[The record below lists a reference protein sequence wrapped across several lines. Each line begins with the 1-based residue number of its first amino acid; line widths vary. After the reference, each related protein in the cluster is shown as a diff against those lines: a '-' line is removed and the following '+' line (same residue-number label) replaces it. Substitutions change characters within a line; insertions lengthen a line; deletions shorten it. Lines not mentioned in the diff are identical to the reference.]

1 MKDSLFRMFS
11 NKTFQV
17 IFLVYSSLLMFL
29 GRQLDRGISNFDDA
43 YYAQKAK
50 EIFFSDSL
58 WVVTW
63 REMLIFDNP
72 PLPFWLT
79 GLAYKVFGVS
89 GYAAVFSSAI
99 FGTLIVCLTYLLC
112 NYLYKDNW
120 VSFLAA
126 FVLIFPGMFVDSAR
140 RGMLDITL
148 AFFVTAAMCCLIKG
162 LENRR
167 FYLLYGLMAGLAVLT
182 KSVLGFFP
190 IIIGVIFMFW
200 YGGIKKIFDSYFIMG
215 AVLSILVGCSWFVV
229 NWYMFGELF
238 INGHFKTSHMT
249 IVQDDYLHNPM
260 YLLGYVKDM
269 LKNYWPWFPVTVFG
283 IFLFAKD
290 GIKDKNPHSMLLFL
304 WIFIPFVIMSTSR
317 NQTLRYLFMIFPAF
331 GIITAH
337 TLSRWLKDSQKERV
351 LPWIVGVVMAT
362 VLVINVTPLQ
372 TKVSLNYSSA
382 EVRDIAP
389 FVHANTSKKQGFF
402 YYKLSIWNP
411 TQALMF
417 YSDRYLESF
426 TNESE
431 NLIKKMEENPETT
444 WLAGV
449 PEFKDLEKEFP
460 GKFYLIYANQK
471 FAYFTLMQNRKNVI
485 YDFSHM
491 KLPVIR

>member
-1 MKDSLFRMFS
+1 
-11 NKTFQV
+11 
-17 IFLVYSSLLMFL
+17 
-29 GRQLDRGISNFDDA
+29 
-43 YYAQKAK
+43 
-50 EIFFSDSL
+50 
-58 WVVTW
+58 
-63 REMLIFDNP
+63 
-72 PLPFWLT
+72 
-79 GLAYKVFGVS
+79 
-89 GYAAVFSSAI
+89 
-99 FGTLIVCLTYLLC
+99 
-112 NYLYKDNW
+112 
-120 VSFLAA
+120 
-126 FVLIFPGMFVDSAR
+126 
-140 RGMLDITL
+140 
-148 AFFVTAAMCCLIKG
+148 
-162 LENRR
+162 
-167 FYLLYGLMAGLAVLT
+167 
-182 KSVLGFFP
+182 
-190 IIIGVIFMFW
+190 
-200 YGGIKKIFDSYFIMG
+200 
-215 AVLSILVGCSWFVV
+215 
-229 NWYMFGELF
+229 
-238 INGHFKTSHMT
+238 
-249 IVQDDYLHNPM
+249 
-260 YLLGYVKDM
+260 

-389 FVHANTSKKQGFF
+389 FVHVNTSKKQGVFF
-402 YYKLSIWNP
+402 YKLSMWNP

-417 YSDRYLESF
+417 YSDRFLESF
-426 TNESE
+426 TNDLE
-431 NLIKKMEENPETT
+431 NLIKKMEENPQST

-460 GKFYLIYANQK
+460 GKFYLIYSNQK
-471 FAYFTLMQNRKNVI
+471 FAYFTLMQNRENII
-485 YDFSHM
+485 YDFSHI